1 MLKSCSATS
10 TSAGKHEEHKPC
22 LRPLLSLFQGHCCAG
37 VITIHASDK
46 LKSLFKP
53 TAYQF
58 LTVMDSTWP
67 LLKKLELELVFSNTT
82 LVIQKLTI
90 VAAPW
95 CTAGGAGLGIINAEN
110 PRCTG
115 LSEEVFCKYCCCE
128 YIYVY
133 IYIYIYIYATSLSNA
148 IVAFCSLQESGGSQ
162 PQSIG
167 FGFGSLLNKETG
179 RVFTG
184 LFLLE

>member
-1 MLKSCSATS
+1 
-10 TSAGKHEEHKPC
+10 
-22 LRPLLSLFQGHCCAG
+22 
-37 VITIHASDK
+37 
-46 LKSLFKP
+46 
-53 TAYQF
+53 
-58 LTVMDSTWP
+58 MDSTWP

-95 CTAGGAGLGIINAEN
+95 RTAGGAGLGIINAEN
-110 PRCTG
+110 PRCTV
-115 LSEEVFCKYCCCE
+115 LSEEVFCRYCCCE
-128 YIYVY
+128 YIY
-133 IYIYIYIYATSLSNA
+133 ICIYATTLSNA